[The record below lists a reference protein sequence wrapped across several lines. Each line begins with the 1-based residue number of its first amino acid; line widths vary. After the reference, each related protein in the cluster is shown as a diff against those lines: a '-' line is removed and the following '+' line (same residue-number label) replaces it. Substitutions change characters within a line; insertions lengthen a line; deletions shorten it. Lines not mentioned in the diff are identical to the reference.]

1 MFRFAYNRLLQMTH
15 DGPLSTIPDVLVNFM
30 DSFTRQSYA
39 VVVVVVVVVVESI
52 ILHNRPK
59 PSAVS
64 TSLLRLT

>member
-1 MFRFAYNRLLQMTH
+1 MTH

-39 VVVVVVVVVVESI
+39 VVVVVVVVVVVESI